1 MNKSDDRDA
10 DDMHGGSGNDTNE
23 KVPSLLR
30 TTANCF
36 GSSFVI
42 AGGYKLIWDILS
54 FVSPQILR

>member
-1 MNKSDDRDA
+1 
-10 DDMHGGSGNDTNE
+10 MHGEQGGPGNGTKE

-30 TTANCF
+30 TIASCF
-36 GSSFVI
+36 GSSFAI

>member
-1 MNKSDDRDA
+1 MD
-10 DDMHGGSGNDTNE
+10 GGKGRPEHKTKE

-30 TTANCF
+30 TIASCF
-36 GSSFVI
+36 GSSFAI